1 VSGLSSE
8 LFREVQPDF
17 FRVLAGPSA
26 RLYVDVLDALEIECS
41 ERQEGIS
48 REEALGIAAD
58 VLEKHPDWRI
68 DADEPA
74 QTAAPAELPV
84 REKARFVID
93 RLITARWLEEPA
105 RADYQRIIFFD
116 ANGAVLLEALRKI
129 ARPEASV
136 FSDSLSGVCAI
147 LANSAALAE
156 QPWPQVEAC
165 AGGMKKG
172 VSELRSMQKSV
183 ERFTRRQL
191 ETRTLGENLRV
202 IFDEY
207 SEQMGK
213 TCYAELVRSRLP
225 SRLNEARERIDDLLL
240 DSDLLARMQAEVLR
254 RDSSLPAATAMA
266 RVRNEL
272 EELMHSIEMVSPLA
286 EMIDR
291 RTAEFTRRSLAR
303 FRYLQEVVG
312 ERRSQVKQL
321 FEIMNSRLAGKRL
334 GLADLESDAGLPP
347 LLVTEFK
354 HLAGRDSLYEPARRR
369 VVEVNEPIEDEVS
382 DELRERTRRQMEAA
396 LRDSLTVVRANR
408 FVAGLPGGKGSRIP
422 SDELPLRN
430 EDDLA
435 DVIAIL
441 LHCESNEARYRV
453 EVPHAAED
461 ALQGRRSRHGV
472 LEFDEFFV
480 IKK

>member
-1 VSGLSSE
+1 MNGLSVD
-8 LFREVQPDF
+8 LFREVQPEF
-17 FRVLAGPSA
+17 FRVLAGAPA
-26 RLYVDVLDALEIECS
+26 RLYVDVLDALEVECG
-41 ERQEGIS
+41 ERQEGLS
-48 REEALGIAAD
+48 REEALGIAG
-58 VLEKHPDWRI
+58 EIIEGHSDWQVE
-68 DADEPA
+68 ATE
-74 QTAAPAELPV
+74 ELPDPADLPT
-84 REKARFVID
+84 REKARLVID

-105 RADYQRIIFFD
+105 RPDYQRIIYFD
-116 ANGAVLLEALRKI
+116 ANGTVLLEALRKM
-129 ARPEASV
+129 ARPDASV

-172 VSELRSMQKSV
+172 VAELRSMQKSV

-191 ETRTLGENLRV
+191 EAQTLGENLRV

-225 SRLNEARERIDDLLL
+225 TKLNEAQLRIDDLLL
-240 DSDLLARMQAEVLR
+240 DSDLLQRMQAEVLR
-254 RDSSLPAATAMA
+254 RDATLPAGTAMA

-272 EELMHSIEMVSPLA
+272 EILSRSIEMVGPLA

-312 ERRSQVKQL
+312 ERRGQVKQV
-321 FEIMNSRLAGKRL
+321 FELINARFAGKKLANL
-334 GLADLESDAGLPP
+334 GDDLELPS
-347 LLVTEFK
+347 LLVTESK
-354 HLAGRDSLYEPARRR
+354 NLAGRDSLYEPARRR
-369 VVEVNEPIEDEVS
+369 SVEANEPIDEEIT
-382 DELRERTRRQMEAA
+382 DDLRERTRRQMEEA
-396 LRDSLTVVRANR
+396 LRDSLTVARANR
-408 FVAGLPGGKGSRIP
+408 FIGRLPGGKGSRVAAA
-422 SDELPLRN
+422 ELPIRN

-441 LHCESNEARYRV
+441 LHGESNEARYRL
-453 EVPHAAED
+453 EVLHTEED
-461 ALQGRRSRHGV
+461 ASGAQHIQRNRHGTV
-472 LEFDEFFV
+472 EMDDFFV
-480 IKK
+480 VKK